1 MIPYETTPLNTYTLK
16 SSFFFLFFHTFFL
29 LFFIF
34 LSSNT
39 FLILLLTRYKA
50 STSAI
55 ILYPL
60 ISFFILL
67 STSIIFGYL
76 IFSLFAFHHAMIVSV
91 IILFFIGIYIIAK
104 AHSLDSSSLYDKVLR
119 IIRKEVNVLK
129 AERNDIDA
137 RSVKPLTIIDECAT
151 EESKSEINEPLL
163 MKSKFCNTPRIT
175 VEESRNIENIL
186 LIKSYTDAYQLIDK
200 DLEWNLLKNVFIC
213 ETFSK
218 TQIGIIILSVIYN
231 SMGAFM
237 GGLLSFVFLL
247 SLLALKGE
255 FISKIINEQTMM
267 YTSGFFLIVFSIEIL
282 YYNY

>member
-1 MIPYETTPLNTYTLK
+1 MSNIEWILIIITI
-16 SSFFFLFFHTFFL
+16 FLVIL
-29 LFFIF
+29 LF
-34 LSSNT
+34 
-39 FLILLLTRYKA
+39 RYIQLKKQIRNLA
-50 STSAI
+50 DQVNELNSGNSQQM
-55 ILYPL
+55 LD
-60 ISFFILL
+60 IS
-67 STSIIFGYL
+67 
-76 IFSLFAFHHAMIVSV
+76 
-91 IILFFIGIYIIAK
+91 
-104 AHSLDSSSLYDKVLR
+104 
-119 IIRKEVNVLK
+119 
-129 AERNDIDA
+129 
-137 RSVKPLTIIDECAT
+137 
-151 EESKSEINEPLL
+151 
-163 MKSKFCNTPRIT
+163 
-175 VEESRNIENIL
+175 
-186 LIKSYTDAYQLIDK
+186 LIDK

>member
-1 MIPYETTPLNTYTLK
+1 MIPYDTIPLNAHTLK
-16 SSFFFLFFHTFFL
+16 TSFFFSFFHTFFL
-29 LFFIF
+29 SFFTL

-39 FLILLLTRYKA
+39 FLILLLTRYRA

-55 ILYPL
+55 ILFPL
-60 ISFFILL
+60 ISFFLLL

-76 IFSLFAFHHAMIVSV
+76 IFSLFAFHHVMIVSV
-91 IILFFIGIYIIAK
+91 IILFFIGIYIIAR
-104 AHSLDSSSLYDKVLR
+104 ANSIESSSLYDKVLR

-129 AERNDIDA
+129 AERNEIDT
-137 RSVKPLTIIDECAT
+137 RSVKPLTIIDECVT

-163 MKSKFCNTPRIT
+163 IKSKFCNIPKINE
-175 VEESRNIENIL
+175 EESRNIENIL
-186 LIKSYTDAYQLIDK
+186 LIQSYKDAYQSIDK
-200 DLEWNLLKNVFIC
+200 DLEWNLLKIVFIC

-237 GGLLSFVFLL
+237 GGLLSFVFIL

-267 YTSGFFLIVFSIEIL
+267 YTSGFFLVVFSIEIL

>member
-1 MIPYETTPLNTYTLK
+1 MIPYDTIPLNAHTLK
-16 SSFFFLFFHTFFL
+16 TSFFFSFFHTFFL
-29 LFFIF
+29 SFFTL

-39 FLILLLTRYKA
+39 FLILLLTRYRA

-55 ILYPL
+55 ILFPL
-60 ISFFILL
+60 ISFLLLL

-76 IFSLFAFHHAMIVSV
+76 IFSLFAFHHVMIVSV
-91 IILFFIGIYIIAK
+91 IILFFIGIYIIAR
-104 AHSLDSSSLYDKVLR
+104 ANSIESSSLYDKVLR

-129 AERNDIDA
+129 AERNEIDT
-137 RSVKPLTIIDECAT
+137 RSVKPLTIIDECVT

-163 MKSKFCNTPRIT
+163 MKSKFCNIPKINE
-175 VEESRNIENIL
+175 EESRNIENIL
-186 LIKSYTDAYQLIDK
+186 LIKSYKDAYQSIDK

-237 GGLLSFVFLL
+237 GGLLSFVFIL

-267 YTSGFFLIVFSIEIL
+267 YTSGFFLVVFSIEIL